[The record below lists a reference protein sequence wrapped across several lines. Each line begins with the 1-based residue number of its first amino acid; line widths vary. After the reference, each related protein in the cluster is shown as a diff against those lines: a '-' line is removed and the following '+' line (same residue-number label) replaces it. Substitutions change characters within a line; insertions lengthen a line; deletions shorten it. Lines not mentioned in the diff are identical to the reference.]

1 MQSVLRHPEPY
12 SRRRALGFAL
22 LKPTPRRLCQLQQLE
37 AAWGFLTYCDHLAGE
52 VPWVL
57 RTIKKYHDEAAAK
70 RVKIVHM
77 CGFDSIPSDLGSHM
91 VATAMFKKHK
101 R

>member
-1 MQSVLRHPEPY
+1 M
-12 SRRRALGFAL
+12 
-22 LKPTPRRLCQLQQLE
+22 
-37 AAWGFLTYCDHLAGE
+37 
-52 VPWVL
+52 

-77 CGFDSIPSDLGSHM
+77 CGFDSIPSDLGSYM